1 MKKISLPK
9 LRKQKKAG
17 AKPHARITNETVAEH
32 RELVLAEGRRFK
44 YPMQYARH
52 KLVINAVLIS
62 LVAVIVLLVAGWW
75 QLYKVQSTSTF
86 MYRVTELVPVPAGR
100 IDGELVRY
108 SDYLLYYRP
117 SEHYL
122 SKYDEIDPESQDGKL
137 QLEYKKRDAMD
148 RAIADAYARKVAD
161 EKDLTVTTKEI
172 DEALEALK
180 EADNGTLSDEAI
192 RSSAQQVFGMTPSD
206 TRKQYRNSIL
216 RGKAAFALD
225 DRAASLTQQIEK
237 KISDK
242 KSLKAIAAELNKDK
256 KQTVVYGTSGLV
268 SRSAVFSGVR
278 VGQIAGSEKN
288 AIHGPLKSLTDDG
301 YLFYRVTSDNDRRV
315 NFEYLQVPLT
325 VFAGKI
331 DELEDAGKLREFID
345 IDPDKYQEK

>member
-9 LRKQKKAG
+9 PKKKTASD
-17 AKPHARITNETVAEH
+17 KPHGRITNETVAEH
-32 RELVLAEGRRFK
+32 RERVLAEGRRFK

-62 LVAVIVLLVAGWW
+62 AAAVILLLVAGWW
-75 QLYKVQSTSTF
+75 QLYQAQSTSTF
-86 MYRVTELVPVPAGR
+86 MYRVTELVPVPVAR
-100 IDGELVRY
+100 IDGDMVRY

-122 SKYDEIDPESQDGKL
+122 NNYDEIDPDSQDGKL
-137 QLEYKKRDAMD
+137 QLEFKKRDAMD
-148 RAIADAYARKVAD
+148 RAIADAYARRVAD
-161 EKDLTVTTKEI
+161 EQGLTVTDEDI

-206 TRKQYRNSIL
+206 TRNQYRNSIL
-216 RGKAAFALD
+216 RGKAAFAID

-237 KISDK
+237 KIADK
-242 KSLKAIAAELNKDK
+242 KSLKTIAQELNNENEN
-256 KQTVVYGTSGLV
+256 TVSYGTSGLV

-278 VGQIAGSEKN
+278 VSQIAKSEKN
-288 AIHGPLKSLTDDG
+288 AILGPLKSLTSDG
-301 YLFYRVTSDNDRRV
+301 YLFYRVTSDNGRQI
-315 NFEYLQVPLT
+315 NFEFLQVPLT
-325 VFAGKI
+325 VFSSQIA
-331 DELEDAGKLREFID
+331 ELKEADKVREYIT
-345 IDPDKYQEK
+345 IDPEQYQSE